1 MKIAIVGLGLI
12 GGSVCKALK
21 KNTFH
26 HIMGLDADGEVCRK
40 ALDSGA
46 IDEIITADGLNDA
59 DMTMLCLY
67 PETIVEFVKQH
78 KDKFKPGSIV
88 TDSCGVKEY
97 VVTRCTEV
105 LEPLGV
111 IFVGSHPMA
120 GREFSGFDYSTDD
133 LFKGASYIIT
143 PSENTPKMAIDLLS
157 TLACCMGFGKVVT
170 ATPKQ
175 HDINIA
181 FTSQL
186 AHVVSNAYVKS
197 PSLFNAD
204 GFSAGS
210 FMDLTRVAKLNEYM
224 WSSLFLCNK
233 EALLFELNTIIDN
246 LCEYRDAIG
255 NNDTE
260 RLRDILRD
268 GRERKE
274 RVMSFTQNTQGEKY
288 NMPSTKK
295 TRSYAIALSGILSAI
310 CIVLMFCTG
319 FIPIGVYILPAVA
332 GLVVWI
338 IYREISRK
346 WALLCYAAV
355 ALLALLLTPDIESK
369 LLFTG
374 FFGYYPVIRDLL
386 TKVKPAVLSFLLR
399 FICFNVPVVAIYALL
414 LNVLGMGQL
423 IEDFAGFGQFAVL
436 AFWLIGNFTFV
447 CYDVCLS
454 QLSYVY
460 EKWLRRKVHRL
471 IR

>member
-1 MKIAIVGLGLI
+1 
-12 GGSVCKALK
+12 
-21 KNTFH
+21 
-26 HIMGLDADGEVCRK
+26 
-40 ALDSGA
+40 
-46 IDEIITADGLNDA
+46 
-59 DMTMLCLY
+59 
-67 PETIVEFVKQH
+67 
-78 KDKFKPGSIV
+78 
-88 TDSCGVKEY
+88 
-97 VVTRCTEV
+97 
-105 LEPLGV
+105 
-111 IFVGSHPMA
+111 
-120 GREFSGFDYSTDD
+120 
-133 LFKGASYIIT
+133 
-143 PSENTPKMAIDLLS
+143 
-157 TLACCMGFGKVVT
+157 
-170 ATPKQ
+170 
-175 HDINIA
+175 
-181 FTSQL
+181 
-186 AHVVSNAYVKS
+186 
-197 PSLFNAD
+197 
-204 GFSAGS
+204 
-210 FMDLTRVAKLNEYM
+210 
-224 WSSLFLCNK
+224 
-233 EALLFELNTIIDN
+233 
-246 LCEYRDAIG
+246 
-255 NNDTE
+255 
-260 RLRDILRD
+260 
-268 GRERKE
+268 
-274 RVMSFTQNTQGEKY
+274 
-288 NMPSTKK
+288 MPSTKK

-319 FIPIGVYILPAVA
+319 FIPIGIYILPAVA

-447 CYDVCLS
+447 CYDVCLI

>member
-78 KDKFKPGSIV
+78 KDRFKPGSIV

-157 TLACCMGFGKVVT
+157 TIACCMGFGKVVT

-255 NNDTE
+255 DDDTE

-274 RVMSFTQNTQGEKY
+274 KSNEL
-288 NMPSTKK
+288 
-295 TRSYAIALSGILSAI
+295 YAEHA
-310 CIVLMFCTG
+310 
-319 FIPIGVYILPAVA
+319 
-332 GLVVWI
+332 
-338 IYREISRK
+338 
-346 WALLCYAAV
+346 
-355 ALLALLLTPDIESK
+355 
-369 LLFTG
+369 
-374 FFGYYPVIRDLL
+374 
-386 TKVKPAVLSFLLR
+386 
-399 FICFNVPVVAIYALL
+399 
-414 LNVLGMGQL
+414 
-423 IEDFAGFGQFAVL
+423 
-436 AFWLIGNFTFV
+436 
-447 CYDVCLS
+447 
-454 QLSYVY
+454 
-460 EKWLRRKVHRL
+460 RRK
-471 IR
+471 I

>member
-78 KDKFKPGSIV
+78 KDRFKPGSIV

-255 NNDTE
+255 NDDIE

-268 GRERKE
+268 GVKKRA
-274 RVMSFTQNTQGEKY
+274 MSFTQNTQGEKY

-386 TKVKPAVLSFLLR
+386 TKIKPAVLSFLLR

>member
-1 MKIAIVGLGLI
+1 
-12 GGSVCKALK
+12 
-21 KNTFH
+21 
-26 HIMGLDADGEVCRK
+26 MGLDADGEVCRK

-255 NNDTE
+255 DDDTE

-274 RVMSFTQNTQGEKY
+274 RAMSFTQNTQGEKY

>member
-1 MKIAIVGLGLI
+1 
-12 GGSVCKALK
+12 
-21 KNTFH
+21 
-26 HIMGLDADGEVCRK
+26 
-40 ALDSGA
+40 
-46 IDEIITADGLNDA
+46 
-59 DMTMLCLY
+59 
-67 PETIVEFVKQH
+67 
-78 KDKFKPGSIV
+78 
-88 TDSCGVKEY
+88 
-97 VVTRCTEV
+97 
-105 LEPLGV
+105 
-111 IFVGSHPMA
+111 
-120 GREFSGFDYSTDD
+120 
-133 LFKGASYIIT
+133 
-143 PSENTPKMAIDLLS
+143 
-157 TLACCMGFGKVVT
+157 
-170 ATPKQ
+170 
-175 HDINIA
+175 
-181 FTSQL
+181 
-186 AHVVSNAYVKS
+186 
-197 PSLFNAD
+197 
-204 GFSAGS
+204 
-210 FMDLTRVAKLNEYM
+210 
-224 WSSLFLCNK
+224 
-233 EALLFELNTIIDN
+233 
-246 LCEYRDAIG
+246 
-255 NNDTE
+255 
-260 RLRDILRD
+260 
-268 GRERKE
+268 
-274 RVMSFTQNTQGEKY
+274 MSFTQNTQGEKY

-319 FIPIGVYILPAVA
+319 FIPIGV
-332 GLVVWI
+332 
-338 IYREISRK
+338 

>member
-175 HDINIA
+175 HDTNIA

-268 GRERKE
+268 G
-274 RVMSFTQNTQGEKY
+274 
-288 NMPSTKK
+288 KK

>member
-143 PSENTPKMAIDLLS
+143 PSENTPKMAIDLVN
-157 TLACCMGFGKVVT
+157 AC
-170 ATPKQ
+170 
-175 HDINIA
+175 
-181 FTSQL
+181 
-186 AHVVSNAYVKS
+186 
-197 PSLFNAD
+197 
-204 GFSAGS
+204 
-210 FMDLTRVAKLNEYM
+210 
-224 WSSLFLCNK
+224 
-233 EALLFELNTIIDN
+233 LLYGIWQGRNRNT
-246 LCEYRDAIG
+246 
-255 NNDTE
+255 
-260 RLRDILRD
+260 
-268 GRERKE
+268 
-274 RVMSFTQNTQGEKY
+274 
-288 NMPSTKK
+288 
-295 TRSYAIALSGILSAI
+295 
-310 CIVLMFCTG
+310 
-319 FIPIGVYILPAVA
+319 
-332 GLVVWI
+332 
-338 IYREISRK
+338 
-346 WALLCYAAV
+346 
-355 ALLALLLTPDIESK
+355 
-369 LLFTG
+369 
-374 FFGYYPVIRDLL
+374 
-386 TKVKPAVLSFLLR
+386 
-399 FICFNVPVVAIYALL
+399 
-414 LNVLGMGQL
+414 
-423 IEDFAGFGQFAVL
+423 
-436 AFWLIGNFTFV
+436 
-447 CYDVCLS
+447 
-454 QLSYVY
+454 
-460 EKWLRRKVHRL
+460 
-471 IR
+471 

>member
-78 KDKFKPGSIV
+78 KDRFKPGSIV

-157 TLACCMGFGKVVT
+157 TLACCMCFGKVVT

-255 NNDTE
+255 DDDTE

-274 RVMSFTQNTQGEKY
+274 KSNEL
-288 NMPSTKK
+288 
-295 TRSYAIALSGILSAI
+295 YAEHA
-310 CIVLMFCTG
+310 
-319 FIPIGVYILPAVA
+319 
-332 GLVVWI
+332 
-338 IYREISRK
+338 
-346 WALLCYAAV
+346 
-355 ALLALLLTPDIESK
+355 
-369 LLFTG
+369 
-374 FFGYYPVIRDLL
+374 
-386 TKVKPAVLSFLLR
+386 
-399 FICFNVPVVAIYALL
+399 
-414 LNVLGMGQL
+414 
-423 IEDFAGFGQFAVL
+423 
-436 AFWLIGNFTFV
+436 
-447 CYDVCLS
+447 
-454 QLSYVY
+454 
-460 EKWLRRKVHRL
+460 RRKV
-471 IR
+471 